1 MNKQTEIY
9 KNIQKTCISFLTAI
23 SVTAVE
29 CNPTSALSIGVSPP
43 RFELK
48 LDAKRPTTE
57 AFRVVNIGSK
67 PATFKIYVQSW
78 MLDEQNKIQSL
89 PPSEQSLDKW
99 ILVNPGQFT
108 LPPGKSQTVRFSIR
122 PRVKPQAGEHRAL
135 IYVEEIPSPNENA
148 EKPGTPVRVIGR
160 YGVGVYAYV
169 GDIKKVGVVNSIT
182 VDSKNAPVKATFD
195 VSSQG
200 TAYVRMN
207 GQYAIWQAAKYPGAK
222 NTQQIT
228 QLDKAK
234 PKLPD
239 GVVSVGTLPST
250 PVLPS
255 TRRQLILNI
264 SQQLAPGNYVLDLNG
279 ELSGV
284 QIDKGVTFT
293 VPANVNVPDKGN
305 SNQPRRSSTNLRS
318 LLRNR

>member
-1 MNKQTEIY
+1 MQKETIY
-9 KNIQKTCISFLTAI
+9 KNIQKACVSLIVAAG
-23 SVTAVE
+23 VTAVG
-29 CNPTSALSIGVSPP
+29 CTPTSAISIGVSPP

-48 LDAKRPTTE
+48 LDNKRPKTE
-57 AFRVVNIGSK
+57 VFRVVNIGSK

-78 MLDEQNKIQSL
+78 ILDEKNKIQPI
-89 PPSEQSLDKW
+89 PPSEQSLEKW
-99 ILVNPGQFT
+99 ILVNPGKFT

-122 PRVKPQAGEHRAL
+122 PRIKPEAGEHRAL
-135 IYVEEIPSPNENA
+135 IYVEEVPDNKDSNN
-148 EKPGTPVRVIGR
+148 PVKVIGR

-169 GDIKKVGVVNSIT
+169 GEIKKVGVVNSIE
-182 VDSKNAPVKATFD
+182 VDSKNAPLKATFD

-228 QLDKAK
+228 QLGKAK

-239 GVVSVGTLPST
+239 GAIAVGTLPST

-255 TRRQLILNI
+255 TRRKLILNI

-284 QIDKGVTFT
+284 QIDKGINFT
-293 VPANVNVPDKGN
+293 VPAKANTPVRGSN
-305 SNQPRRSSTNLRS
+305 NQPRRSSSNLRNQ
-318 LLRNR
+318 LRNR

>member
-1 MNKQTEIY
+1 MNQQLMIFKSL
-9 KNIQKTCISFLTAI
+9 QKICTGVLAIAALTVA
-23 SVTAVE
+23 SELSA
-29 CNPTSALSIGVSPP
+29 SALSIGVSPP

-48 LDAKRPTTE
+48 IDEKRPTTE
-57 AFRVVNIGSK
+57 VFRVVNIGTK
-67 PATFKIYVQSW
+67 PATFKLYVQSW
-78 MLDEQNKIQSL
+78 MLDETNKIQPL
-89 PPSEQSLDKW
+89 PPNEQSLDKW

-135 IYVEEIPSPNENA
+135 IYIEEILSQENNT
-148 EKPGTPVRVIGR
+148 EKSGTPVKVVGR

-169 GDIKKVGVVNSIT
+169 GDIKKVGVVNSIEI
-182 VDSKNAPVKATFD
+182 DAKNASVKATFD
-195 VSSQG
+195 VSSRG
-200 TAYVRMN
+200 TAYVRLN

-239 GVVSVGTLPST
+239 GMVTVGTLPST

-284 QIDKGVTFT
+284 QIDKGVTFN
-293 VPANVNVPDKGN
+293 VPAKVNTQSVGG
-305 SNQPRRSSTNLRS
+305 SNQLKRSSSNLKS

>member
-23 SVTAVE
+23 GVTAVG
-29 CNPTSALSIGVSPP
+29 CNPTSALLIGVSPP

-48 LDAKRPTTE
+48 LDEKRPTTE

-67 PATFKIYVQSW
+67 PATFKLYVQSW
-78 MLDEQNKIQSL
+78 TLDEKNQIQPL

-108 LPPGKSQTVRFSIR
+108 LPPGKSQTIRFSIR

-135 IYVEEIPSPNENA
+135 IYVEEIPSPDDNA
-148 EKPGTPVRVIGR
+148 QKPETPVKVIGR

-195 VSSQG
+195 VSSLG
-200 TAYVRMN
+200 TAYVRFN

-228 QLDKAK
+228 QLDKSK

-239 GVVSVGTLPST
+239 GMVTVGTLPST

-264 SQQLAPGNYVLDLNG
+264 SQQLPPGNYVLDLNG

-284 QIDKGVTFT
+284 QVDKGVTFT
-293 VPANVNVPDKGN
+293 VPAKVNTQSGG
-305 SNQPRRSSTNLRS
+305 SNQPRRSSASNLRS

>member
-1 MNKQTEIY
+1 MNQQLIVFKSL
-9 KNIQKTCISFLTAI
+9 QKICASVLAI
-23 SVTAVE
+23 GALIAPHFSAE
-29 CNPTSALSIGVSPP
+29 ALSIGVSPP

-48 LDAKRPTTE
+48 LDEKKPTTE
-57 AFRVVNIGSK
+57 VFRVVNIGSK
-67 PATFKIYVQSW
+67 PATFKLYVQSW
-78 MLDEQNKIQSL
+78 MLDEKNKIQPV
-89 PPSEQSLDKW
+89 PPSEQSLEKW
-99 ILVNPGQFT
+99 ILVNPGKFT

-122 PRVKPQAGEHRAL
+122 PRIKPQAGEHRAL
-135 IYVEEIPSPNENA
+135 IYVEEVPNNGDS
-148 EKPGTPVRVIGR
+148 KTPVKVIGR

-169 GDIKKVGVVNSIT
+169 GEIKKVGVVNSIA
-182 VDSKNAPVKATFD
+182 VDGKNAPLRATFD

-207 GQYAIWQAAKYPGAK
+207 GQYAIWQATKYPGAK
-222 NTQQIT
+222 NTQQIN

-239 GVVSVGTLPST
+239 GMVTVGTLPST

-255 TRRQLILNI
+255 TRRKLILNI

-284 QIDKGVTFT
+284 QIDEGVNFT
-293 VPANVNVPDKGN
+293 VPAKVNTSDRGRN
-305 SNQPRRSSTNLRS
+305 NQPRRSSGNLKNQ
-318 LLRNR
+318 LRNR